1 MTKREWEKIIGHTIR
16 IDTFLLLNKI
26 VFEEEQYENIAK
38 ELDNN
43 RLVFGIKKDTVIT
56 SKTTINKYIQVYKE
70 YMNKQQEEEVDY
82 TKATGIYGIYVDD
95 KLVYIGQTMDNFKAR
110 FQGHK
115 TNLKNSDKYL
125 YRYLRVA
132 KEGGAEIALRPLIM
146 IETLNISPGISIR
159 ERDLKMMEL
168 ALIDLYKPVCNLQ
181 GRVQPYCI

>member
-1 MTKREWEKIIGHTIR
+1 MTKKQWEQIIGHTIR
-16 IDTFLLLNKI
+16 VDTFILLNKI
-26 VFEEEQYENIAK
+26 VFEEEQYENIVK

-43 RLVFGIKKDTVIT
+43 RKVFGIKKDTIIT
-56 SKTTINKYIQVYKE
+56 SKSTIDKYIQFYKD
-70 YMNKQQEEEVDY
+70 YINKQEEEVDY

-95 KLVYIGQTMDNFKAR
+95 KLIYIGQTMDSFKTR

-115 TNLKNSDKYL
+115 TNLKNSDRYL

-146 IETLNISPGISIR
+146 VETLNIAPSTVIK